1 MNPDREKL
9 YSGLSCAAKGYL
21 LIHINFNIGMNG
33 VQINILPAFAGYL
46 LLLSA
51 IEKLSGE
58 RRDLALLRPLG
69 LLLAGWHAVDWMF
82 TWAGTQ
88 LGDILPA
95 ANLLMQ
101 VVTLYFHFQF
111 LTDMAALAETYQPVG
126 SGLDRRL
133 RGRRAAY
140 VVLSTVISVLSSVPA
155 GRFEEE
161 KVVVMIL
168 LAVAAMI
175 VVLFIVGGLFELRKA
190 EREAQDAET
199 AENK

>member
-58 RRDLALLRPLG
+58 RRDLALLRPLC

-82 TWAGTQ
+82 TWAGTR
-88 LGDILPA
+88 LGAMLPVVE
-95 ANLLMQ
+95 LLIQ

-126 SGLDRRL
+126 SGLDQRL

-161 KVVVMIL
+161 KMVVMIL

-175 VVLFIVGGLFELRKA
+175 VVLFITGGLFELRKLFK
-190 EREAQDAET
+190 EEQE
-199 AENK
+199 ELPNV